1 MTQGEISWIPG
12 ALSLTSGSFL
22 LLGGRLA
29 DLYGRKKMLS
39 LSMLGFTIWTLIASF
54 STEKYMPGWELS
66 NGRYLFFVSRGMQGV
81 FASGGTPAALG
92 ILGAA
97 YPPGKR
103 KNRVFATFS
112 AGNPTGWVVGL
123 LIGGFLTSY
132 ASWCWGFRVITIIT
146 AVITGLSFIYVPPD
160 APRDPLRRKEKVD
173 WLGAILIICGIT
185 GICYALSDAGNT
197 PNGWRTWYIIFSL
210 LLGCV
215 FVGLFLWWES
225 RVQYPLMPLSI
236 WKVPQF
242 LRLMVVIALGFSCFT
257 GFLGFTWSLWF
268 QQIDQASPIT
278 VDPFDSIADLD
289 HIIFPSPILFRRGC
303 ECSCCNDYASS

>member
-1 MTQGEISWIPG
+1 MDSRSFEFNVGEFPAAWWTIGGLVWSKENVVFLHVGIYDLDFDREFLNREVYSW
-12 ALSLTSGSFL
+12 L
-22 LLGGRLA
+22 L
-29 DLYGRKKMLS
+29 
-39 LSMLGFTIWTLIASF
+39 
-54 STEKYMPGWELS
+54 EVS
-66 NGRYLFFVSRGMQGV
+66 NGFRYLFFVSRGMQGV
-81 FASGGTPAALG
+81 FASGGIPAALG

-132 ASWCWGFRVITIIT
+132 ASWRWGFRVITIIT
-146 AVITGLSFIYVPPD
+146 AVVTVLSFIYIPPD
-160 APRDPLRRKEKVD
+160 PPRDPIRRKEKVD

-185 GICYALSDAGNT
+185 GICYALSDAGNA

-210 LLGCV
+210 LLGCA
-215 FVGLFLWWES
+215 FVGLFLWLES

-268 QQIDQASPIT
+268 QQIDQASPLT
-278 VDPFDSIADLD
+278 V
-289 HIIFPSPILFRRGC
+289 
-303 ECSCCNDYASS
+303 